1 MSENI
6 RELLA
11 REAAEAEARA
21 DAEDRGEVPAPPG
34 RRGNRKAS
42 DPSQVYPVRI
52 PVARINE
59 LREVA
64 ERLGVPPTALIRQW
78 VIERLDEIGRDVPE
92 QDGRMVRLGAES
104 LAPGEIRLG
113 PRRRVE
119 SGHRSRDSVTRERKN
134 A

>member
-1 MSENI
+1 MSESI

-21 DAEDRGEVPAPPG
+21 VAEDRGEIPAPPG
-34 RRGNRKAS
+34 QRGKRKAS

-78 VIERLDEIGRDVPE
+78 VIERLDEISRDVPE
-92 QDGRMVRLGAES
+92 QDGRLVRLGAES

-113 PRRRVE
+113 PRRLVE
-119 SGHRSRDSVTRERKN
+119 PGHRSRDSVTRERRH